1 MRESNDNVINIVH
14 VAELL
19 AMVDDYPW
27 SIEPVDDALRSL
39 GISHTGRKALLK
51 RTQANERIA

>member
-19 AMVDDYPW
+19 AMVDDYPC
-27 SIEPVDDALRSL
+27 IEPVDDALRSL